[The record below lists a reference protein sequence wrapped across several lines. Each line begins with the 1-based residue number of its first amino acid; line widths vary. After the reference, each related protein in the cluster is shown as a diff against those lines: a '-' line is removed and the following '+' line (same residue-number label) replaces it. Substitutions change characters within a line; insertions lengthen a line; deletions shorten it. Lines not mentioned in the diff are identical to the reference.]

1 MMTIL
6 NRLSG
11 FSKKSRNSF
20 PTKLILLL
28 IILKKGN
35 NPDIPPVM
43 IGRRKIKK
51 RILNF
56 SPFIITSNLL
66 SSF

>member
-1 MMTIL
+1 MTIL
-6 NRLSG
+6 KRLSE
-11 FSKKSRNSF
+11 FSKNSRNSF
-20 PTKLILLL
+20 PTKLILLM
-28 IILKKGN
+28 IMLKKGN
-35 NPDIPPVM
+35 NPEILPVM

-56 SPFIITSNLL
+56 SPLMITSNFL